1 LPEVWAQSLGRR
13 LKDSDAK
20 VRARTIAVIHSRRVS
35 GLDDELS
42 RIAFNPEEPVDLRVA
57 ALGVVVSHNP
67 RLENSAYEFL
77 LDALRPENDPALRLS
92 AAQSLGQAELSREQL
107 LRLANDYLPKADSLT
122 LLTLLDAF
130 RSANDEEIGK
140 VLIAALNQPSVNLD
154 AVGGKRLEQLFQNFP
169 ETVRASSKSLLSR
182 FQEEEVARVQKLREL
197 EPLLT
202 AGGDVGAGRN
212 VFFGKRGGCSVCH
225 TIGAEGGHVGPD
237 ITSVG
242 AIRSGHDILEAI
254 AFPNATFVPGHESRR
269 VTTKSSN
276 RIYTG
281 VISEFESTRET
292 LVLVSGPNDKLR
304 IPRDDVASIT
314 PSQVSL
320 MPEGFATQLTQ
331 KELADLLAFLKAQK

>member
-1 LPEVWAQSLGRR
+1 
-13 LKDSDAK
+13 
-20 VRARTIAVIHSRRVS
+20 
-35 GLDDELS
+35 
-42 RIAFNPEEPVDLRVA
+42 
-57 ALGVVVSHNP
+57 
-67 RLENSAYEFL
+67 
-77 LDALRPENDPALRLS
+77 
-92 AAQSLGQAELSREQL
+92 
-107 LRLANDYLPKADSLT
+107 LPKADSLT

-140 VLIAALNQPSVNLD
+140 ALVTALNQPSVNLD
-154 AVGGKRLEQLFQNFP
+154 AVGGKRLEQVFQNFP
-169 ETVRASSKSLLSR
+169 EAVRASSKSLLSR
-182 FQEEEVARVQKLREL
+182 FQEEDVARVQKLREL

-269 VTTKSSN
+269 VTTKSSS

-292 LVLVSGPNDKLR
+292 LVLVSGPNDKVR

-320 MPEGFATQLTQ
+320 MPEGFATQLRQ

>member
-1 LPEVWAQSLGRR
+1 
-13 LKDSDAK
+13 
-20 VRARTIAVIHSRRVS
+20 
-35 GLDDELS
+35 
-42 RIAFNPEEPVDLRVA
+42 
-57 ALGVVVSHNP
+57 
-67 RLENSAYEFL
+67 
-77 LDALRPENDPALRLS
+77 
-92 AAQSLGQAELSREQL
+92 LGQAELSREQL
-107 LRLANDYLPKADSLT
+107 LRLANDYLPRADSLT
-122 LLTLLDAF
+122 LITLLDAF
-130 RSANDEEIGK
+130 RSVNDEEIGK
-140 VLIAALNQPSVNLD
+140 TLVTTLNQPSVNLD

-169 ETVRASSKSLLSR
+169 ESVRASSKSLLAGFR
-182 FQEEEVARVQKLREL
+182 EEETTRVQRLREL

-202 AGGDVGAGRN
+202 AGGDVGAGRR
-212 VFFGKRGGCSVCH
+212 VFFGKRGSCSVCH

-237 ITSVG
+237 LTSVG

-276 RIYTG
+276 RLFTG

-292 LVLVSGPNDKLR
+292 LVLVFGPNDKVR

-331 KELADLLAFLKAQK
+331 KELTDLLAYLKAQK